1 MMAAWHAVSC
11 FSCLWSELGEFPVR
25 AACTRA
31 DDRIL
36 LQVLSAGESTDGRLG
51 RPTADSDVYCQAEA
65 VHGFESKHI
74 IGIAAG
80 APKNLGYR
88 A

>member
-1 MMAAWHAVSC
+1 MMAAWPAVSC
-11 FSCLWSELGEFPVR
+11 SCCKLSELGGFPVLV
-25 AACTRA
+25 ACTWA